1 MDGRDTVGTD
11 GGRLSVGGTVSL
23 DFGSADLPALRQIVD
38 AQAQSAGLPVARRQD
53 AVLTIDEIA
62 SNAVR
67 HGGGAGRLE
76 LWAARGWFWFR
87 VADDG
92 RGMPA
97 GIRPSL
103 PGPAEP
109 NGRGLWIA
117 SRLADQLTV
126 DSGPGGT
133 TVTGA
138 FLVHAQT
145 AQR

>member
-11 GGRLSVGGTVSL
+11 GGRLSVGAPVSL
-23 DFGSADLPALRQIVD
+23 DFGSADLPALRQLVD
-38 AQAQSAGLPVARRQD
+38 ARARSAGLPVARRQD
-53 AVLTIDEIA
+53 AILTIDEIA

-67 HGGGAGRLE
+67 HGGGTGRLE

-92 RGMPA
+92 RGLPV
-97 GIRPSL
+97 GIRPAL
-103 PGPAEP
+103 PDPAQP

-117 SRLADQLTV
+117 SHLADQLTV
-126 DSGPGGT
+126 DSGPDGT

-138 FLVHAQT
+138 FLVRAQT
-145 AQR
+145 STR